1 MNYLLKAY
9 TYKYIRIPIKFMISL
24 MIVKGIGDAFYYCIF
39 GTTVTLPRCV
49 IEMINIEFSINRTKP
64 YKSSNVLTIPIW

>member
-24 MIVKGIGDAFYYCIF
+24 AIVKSIGDAFYYCIF
-39 GTTVTLPRCV
+39 GTTITLPRCV
-49 IEMINIEFSINRTKP
+49 IEMIKYRIM
-64 YKSSNVLTIPIW
+64 YKQDKIL

>member
-24 MIVKGIGDAFYYCIF
+24 AIVKSIGDAFYYGIF
-39 GTTVTLPRCV
+39 GTTISMPRCV
-49 IEMINIEFSINRTKP
+49 IEMIKYRI
-64 YKSSNVLTIPIW
+64 